1 MEEKLQRELN
11 ELRSTVYN
19 HKHRG
24 FDFTKELESG
34 SVVYSGKVNGDGTAA
49 NLPTGWT
56 SSKTGTGVYDVAHT
70 LGTANFTPIAI
81 SNATTAFCKLNTV
94 SDTVASFVFIDAGG
108 NATDV
113 NSFYF
118 MITLF

>member
-34 SVVYSGKVNGDGTAA
+34 SVVYSGKVNGDGSAL

-56 SSKTGTGVYDVAHT
+56 SSKLGTGTYEVQHT
-70 LGTANFTPIAI
+70 LGTADFTPIAI
-81 SNATTAFCKLNTV
+81 SYATTVFCKLNGV
-94 SDTVASFVFIDAGG
+94 SDTATSFVFIDHAG

-118 MITLF
+118 LITLF